1 MEKQLKL
8 NEKLDLILKNLN
20 DEQVNK
26 NIDTLMEMFLQ
37 KRLILTKI
45 DLLKVFGIKLTTF
58 NELQQAITRKET
70 SRVEIQKI
78 QKIMNKINSYNQ
90 VIAMV
95 NDKSIKSG
103 GYVSKNAMSYILK
116 QDNQDQQLVII
127 NVSSSNSKTKIDL
140 DKLTKDPAFGEYAN
154 NGESLEEAILR
165 MERGADN
172 V

>member
-1 MEKQLKL
+1 MENQLKI
-8 NEKLDLILKNLN
+8 NKKLDLILKNLN

-140 DKLTKDPAFGEYAN
+140 DKLTKT
-154 NGESLEEAILR
+154 
-165 MERGADN
+165 
-172 V
+172 

>member
-78 QKIMNKINSYNQ
+78 QTIMNKINSYNQ

-140 DKLTKDPAFGEYAN
+140 DKLTKT
-154 NGESLEEAILR
+154 
-165 MERGADN
+165 
-172 V
+172 

>member
-37 KRLILTKI
+37 KRLLLTKI

-140 DKLTKDPAFGEYAN
+140 DKLTKQ
-154 NGESLEEAILR
+154 
-165 MERGADN
+165 
-172 V
+172 

>member
-26 NIDTLMEMFLQ
+26 NIDALMEMFLQ

-70 SRVEIQKI
+70 SRIEIQKI
-78 QKIMNKINSYNQ
+78 QQIMNKINSYNQ

-140 DKLTKDPAFGEYAN
+140 DKLTKQ
-154 NGESLEEAILR
+154 
-165 MERGADN
+165 
-172 V
+172 

>member
-26 NIDTLMEMFLQ
+26 NIDALMEMFLQ

-70 SRVEIQKI
+70 SRIEIQKI

-140 DKLTKDPAFGEYAN
+140 DKLTKQ
-154 NGESLEEAILR
+154 
-165 MERGADN
+165 
-172 V
+172 

>member
-1 MEKQLKL
+1 MEKQLTL
-8 NEKLDLILKNLN
+8 NEKLDLILRNLN
-20 DEQVNK
+20 DEQIHK

-37 KRLILTKI
+37 KRLLLTKI

-140 DKLTKDPAFGEYAN
+140 DKLTKQ
-154 NGESLEEAILR
+154 
-165 MERGADN
+165 
-172 V
+172 

>member
-1 MEKQLKL
+1 MEKQLTL
-8 NEKLDLILKNLN
+8 NEKLDLILRNLN
-20 DEQVNK
+20 DEQINK

-37 KRLILTKI
+37 KRLLLTKI

-58 NELQQAITRKET
+58 NELQQAITKKET

-140 DKLTKDPAFGEYAN
+140 DKLTKQ
-154 NGESLEEAILR
+154 
-165 MERGADN
+165 
-172 V
+172 

>member
-1 MEKQLKL
+1 MEQQLKL

-45 DLLKVFGIKLTTF
+45 DLLKVFGIKFTTF

-140 DKLTKDPAFGEYAN
+140 DKLTKT
-154 NGESLEEAILR
+154 
-165 MERGADN
+165 
-172 V
+172 

>member
-1 MEKQLKL
+1 MEKQLTL
-8 NEKLDLILKNLN
+8 NEKLDLILRNLN
-20 DEQVNK
+20 DEQINK
-26 NIDTLMEMFLQ
+26 NIDALMEMFLQ

-58 NELQQAITRKET
+58 NELQQAITKKET

-140 DKLTKDPAFGEYAN
+140 DKLTKT
-154 NGESLEEAILR
+154 
-165 MERGADN
+165 
-172 V
+172 

>member
-1 MEKQLKL
+1 MEKTQLKL

-26 NIDTLMEMFLQ
+26 NIDSLMEMFLQ

-140 DKLTKDPAFGEYAN
+140 DKLTKA
-154 NGESLEEAILR
+154 
-165 MERGADN
+165 
-172 V
+172 

>member
-116 QDNQDQQLVII
+116 QDNQEQQLVII

-140 DKLTKDPAFGEYAN
+140 DKLTKT
-154 NGESLEEAILR
+154 
-165 MERGADN
+165 
-172 V
+172 

>member
-20 DEQVNK
+20 DEQINK

-37 KRLILTKI
+37 KRLLLTKI

-58 NELQQAITRKET
+58 NELQQAITKKET

-140 DKLTKDPAFGEYAN
+140 DKLTK
-154 NGESLEEAILR
+154 I
-165 MERGADN
+165 
-172 V
+172 

>member
-1 MEKQLKL
+1 MEKQLTL
-8 NEKLDLILKNLN
+8 NEKLDLILRNLN
-20 DEQVNK
+20 DEQINK

-37 KRLILTKI
+37 KRLLLTKI

-140 DKLTKDPAFGEYAN
+140 DKLTKT
-154 NGESLEEAILR
+154 
-165 MERGADN
+165 
-172 V
+172 

>member
-1 MEKQLKL
+1 MEKTQLKL

-26 NIDTLMEMFLQ
+26 NIDSLMEMFLQ

-140 DKLTKDPAFGEYAN
+140 DKLTK
-154 NGESLEEAILR
+154 
-165 MERGADN
+165 M
-172 V
+172 

>member
-8 NEKLDLILKNLN
+8 NEKLGLILKNLN

-78 QKIMNKINSYNQ
+78 QQIMNKINSYNQ

-140 DKLTKDPAFGEYAN
+140 DKLTKT
-154 NGESLEEAILR
+154 
-165 MERGADN
+165 
-172 V
+172 

>member
-1 MEKQLKL
+1 MENQLKL

-78 QKIMNKINSYNQ
+78 QTIMNKINSYNQ

-140 DKLTKDPAFGEYAN
+140 DKLTKT
-154 NGESLEEAILR
+154 
-165 MERGADN
+165 
-172 V
+172 

>member
-26 NIDTLMEMFLQ
+26 NIDTLMEMFLK

-140 DKLTKDPAFGEYAN
+140 DKLTKQ
-154 NGESLEEAILR
+154 
-165 MERGADN
+165 
-172 V
+172 

>member
-70 SRVEIQKI
+70 SRAEIQKI
-78 QKIMNKINSYNQ
+78 QQIMNKINSYNQ

-140 DKLTKDPAFGEYAN
+140 DKLTKT
-154 NGESLEEAILR
+154 
-165 MERGADN
+165 
-172 V
+172 

>member
-1 MEKQLKL
+1 MEKQLTL
-8 NEKLDLILKNLN
+8 NEKLDLILRNLN

-37 KRLILTKI
+37 KRLLLTKI

-58 NELQQAITRKET
+58 NELQQAITKKET

-140 DKLTKDPAFGEYAN
+140 DKLTKT
-154 NGESLEEAILR
+154 
-165 MERGADN
+165 
-172 V
+172 

>member
-8 NEKLDLILKNLN
+8 NEKLDLIVKNLN

-140 DKLTKDPAFGEYAN
+140 DKLTKT
-154 NGESLEEAILR
+154 
-165 MERGADN
+165 
-172 V
+172 

>member
-78 QKIMNKINSYNQ
+78 QQIMNKINSYNQ

-103 GYVSKNAMSYILK
+103 GYVTKNAMSYILK

-140 DKLTKDPAFGEYAN
+140 DKLTK
-154 NGESLEEAILR
+154 I
-165 MERGADN
+165 
-172 V
+172 

>member
-127 NVSSSNSKTKIDL
+127 NVSSSDSKTKIDL
-140 DKLTKDPAFGEYAN
+140 DKLTKT
-154 NGESLEEAILR
+154 
-165 MERGADN
+165 
-172 V
+172 

>member
-1 MEKQLKL
+1 MEKQLTL
-8 NEKLDLILKNLN
+8 NEKLDLILRNLN

-58 NELQQAITRKET
+58 NELQQAITKKET

-140 DKLTKDPAFGEYAN
+140 DKLTKT
-154 NGESLEEAILR
+154 
-165 MERGADN
+165 
-172 V
+172 

>member
-1 MEKQLKL
+1 MEKQLTL
-8 NEKLDLILKNLN
+8 NEKLDLILRNLN
-20 DEQVNK
+20 DEQINK

-37 KRLILTKI
+37 KRLLLTKI

-58 NELQQAITRKET
+58 NELQQAITKKET

-140 DKLTKDPAFGEYAN
+140 DKLTKT
-154 NGESLEEAILR
+154 
-165 MERGADN
+165 
-172 V
+172 

>member
-20 DEQVNK
+20 DEQINK
-26 NIDTLMEMFLQ
+26 NIDSLMEMFLQ

-140 DKLTKDPAFGEYAN
+140 DKLTKT
-154 NGESLEEAILR
+154 
-165 MERGADN
+165 
-172 V
+172 

>member
-20 DEQVNK
+20 DEQINK

-140 DKLTKDPAFGEYAN
+140 DKLTKT
-154 NGESLEEAILR
+154 
-165 MERGADN
+165 
-172 V
+172 

>member
-58 NELQQAITRKET
+58 NEWQQAITRKET

-140 DKLTKDPAFGEYAN
+140 DKLTKT
-154 NGESLEEAILR
+154 
-165 MERGADN
+165 
-172 V
+172 

>member
-20 DEQVNK
+20 DEQINK
-26 NIDTLMEMFLQ
+26 NIDSLMEMFLQ

-140 DKLTKDPAFGEYAN
+140 DKLTKQ
-154 NGESLEEAILR
+154 
-165 MERGADN
+165 
-172 V
+172 

>member
-1 MEKQLKL
+1 MENQLKL

-127 NVSSSNSKTKIDL
+127 NVRSSNSKTKIDL
-140 DKLTKDPAFGEYAN
+140 DKLTKT
-154 NGESLEEAILR
+154 
-165 MERGADN
+165 
-172 V
+172 

>member
-103 GYVSKNAMSYILK
+103 GYGSKNAMSYILK

-140 DKLTKDPAFGEYAN
+140 DKLTKT
-154 NGESLEEAILR
+154 
-165 MERGADN
+165 
-172 V
+172 

>member
-26 NIDTLMEMFLQ
+26 NIDSLMEMFLQ

-140 DKLTKDPAFGEYAN
+140 DKLTKT
-154 NGESLEEAILR
+154 
-165 MERGADN
+165 
-172 V
+172 

>member
-1 MEKQLKL
+1 MENQLKL

-70 SRVEIQKI
+70 SREEIQKI

-140 DKLTKDPAFGEYAN
+140 DKLTKT
-154 NGESLEEAILR
+154 
-165 MERGADN
+165 
-172 V
+172 

>member
-1 MEKQLKL
+1 MEKELKL

-20 DEQVNK
+20 DEKINR
-26 NIDTLMEMFLQ
+26 NIDALMEMFLQ
-37 KRLILTKI
+37 KRLLLTKI

-58 NELQQAITRKET
+58 NELQQAITRRET

-90 VIAMV
+90 VISMV

-127 NVSSSNSKTKIDL
+127 NVSTSNSKTKIDL
-140 DKLTKDPAFGEYAN
+140 EKLTKN
-154 NGESLEEAILR
+154 
-165 MERGADN
+165 
-172 V
+172 

>member
-26 NIDTLMEMFLQ
+26 NIDILMGMFLQ

-140 DKLTKDPAFGEYAN
+140 DKLTKT
-154 NGESLEEAILR
+154 
-165 MERGADN
+165 
-172 V
+172 

>member
-1 MEKQLKL
+1 MEKTQLKL

-20 DEQVNK
+20 DEQINK
-26 NIDTLMEMFLQ
+26 NIDSLMEMFLQ

-127 NVSSSNSKTKIDL
+127 NVSSSSSKTKIDL
-140 DKLTKDPAFGEYAN
+140 DKLTKA
-154 NGESLEEAILR
+154 
-165 MERGADN
+165 
-172 V
+172 

>member
-37 KRLILTKI
+37 KRLLLTKI

-58 NELQQAITRKET
+58 NELQQAITKKET

-140 DKLTKDPAFGEYAN
+140 DKLTKQ
-154 NGESLEEAILR
+154 
-165 MERGADN
+165 
-172 V
+172 

>member
-1 MEKQLKL
+1 MEKQLTL

-20 DEQVNK
+20 DEQINK

-37 KRLILTKI
+37 KRLLLTKI

-140 DKLTKDPAFGEYAN
+140 DKLTKQ
-154 NGESLEEAILR
+154 
-165 MERGADN
+165 
-172 V
+172 

>member
-1 MEKQLKL
+1 MEKTQLKL

-26 NIDTLMEMFLQ
+26 NIDSLMEMFLQ

-140 DKLTKDPAFGEYAN
+140 DKLTKQ
-154 NGESLEEAILR
+154 
-165 MERGADN
+165 
-172 V
+172 